1 MSFNYG
7 KEERKWRLWKEA
19 EEKQMRELGVDE
31 NTIEKLRVHDWAVF
45 NSNRRYYRRLQD
57 AGTYLEEVVEDGI
70 QTEIKTVDEFLDS
83 IESERLYKI
92 LITVDR
98 LTLQAVILQA
108 QGFSMREI
116 SAMLELK
123 EDTIYKR
130 LNRLREKIKKIL

>member
-57 AGTYLEEVVEDGI
+57 AGTYLEEIIEDNL
-70 QTEIKTVDEFLDS
+70 QTEVKTVDEFLDS

-108 QGFSMREI
+108 QGFSIREI

-123 EDTIYKR
+123 EDTYR
-130 LNRLREKIKKIL
+130 SNRF

>member
-31 NTIEKLRVHDWAVF
+31 NTIEKLRIHDWAVF

-57 AGTYLEEVVEDGI
+57 AGTYLEEVVEDSI

-108 QGFSMREI
+108 QGFSIREI

-123 EDTIYKR
+123 EDTVYKR

>member
-1 MSFNYG
+1 
-7 KEERKWRLWKEA
+7 
-19 EEKQMRELGVDE
+19 MRELGVDE

-57 AGTYLEEVVEDGI
+57 AGTYLEEVVEDSI

-98 LTLQAVILQA
+98 L
-108 QGFSMREI
+108 
-116 SAMLELK
+116 
-123 EDTIYKR
+123 
-130 LNRLREKIKKIL
+130 REKIKKIL

>member
-19 EEKQMRELGVDE
+19 EEKKMRELGVDE

-57 AGTYLEEVVEDGI
+57 AGTYLEEVVEDNL

-108 QGFSMREI
+108 QGFSIREI
-116 SAMLELK
+116 ATVLELK
-123 EDTIYKR
+123 EDTVYKR

>member
-1 MSFNYG
+1 
-7 KEERKWRLWKEA
+7 
-19 EEKQMRELGVDE
+19 MRELGVDE

-57 AGTYLEEVVEDGI
+57 TGTYLEEVVEDNL
-70 QTEIKTVDEFLDS
+70 QTEVKTVDEFLDS

-98 LTLQAVILQA
+98 LTLRAVLLQA
-108 QGFSMREI
+108 QGFSIREI

-123 EDTIYKR
+123 EDTVYKR
-130 LNRLREKIKKIL
+130 LNRFREKTKKFF

>member
-7 KEERKWRLWKEA
+7 KEERKWRRWKEA
-19 EEKQMRELGVDE
+19 EEKKMRELGVDE
-31 NTIEKLRVHDWAVF
+31 NTIEKLRIHDWAVF

-57 AGTYLEEVVEDGI
+57 AGTYLEEVVEDSI

-108 QGFSMREI
+108 QGFSIREI
-116 SAMLELK
+116 SVMLELK
-123 EDTIYKR
+123 EDTVYKR

>member
-57 AGTYLEEVVEDGI
+57 AGTYLEEIIEDNL
-70 QTEIKTVDEFLDS
+70 QTEVKTVDEFLDS

-108 QGFSMREI
+108 QGFSIREI

-123 EDTIYKR
+123 EDTVYKR

>member
-57 AGTYLEEVVEDGI
+57 AGTYLEEVVEDSI

-108 QGFSMREI
+108 QGFSIREI

-123 EDTIYKR
+123 EDTVYKR

>member
-19 EEKQMRELGVDE
+19 EEKKMRELDVDE

-57 AGTYLEEVVEDGI
+57 AGTYLEEVVEDNL
-70 QTEIKTVDEFLDS
+70 QTEVKTVDEFLDS

-108 QGFSMREI
+108 QGFSIREI
-116 SAMLELK
+116 SAILELK
-123 EDTIYKR
+123 EDTVYKR